1 MNFYEI
7 LNVKTD
13 ANDKEIKKAYRVLAK
28 KYHPDTYE
36 GNKELAETKMQQI
49 NVAYDTLSNPN
60 LRSKYDRDNGINQK
74 EETINNVRED
84 FKNTR
89 DYRTKKNGV
98 NYNVRYTSNRNNVK
112 YNRYGYAEANYYH
125 ENRNEKKEKYKNKPF
140 STLFKGEQLKYT
152 VFYGTLAIVAV
163 AVLLSMAFK
172 SVKRIV
178 DSTVAISNQIN
189 ATSSSDTYKYEKEDN
204 DIVPDYNESTE
215 KISNYLNGIKD
226 TLNVKKEEFIKKSSE
241 KDKEKALK
249 SLGITNEEDQKA
261 VLEFINGL

>member
-1 MNFYEI
+1 
-7 LNVKTD
+7 
-13 ANDKEIKKAYRVLAK
+13 
-28 KYHPDTYE
+28 
-36 GNKELAETKMQQI
+36 
-49 NVAYDTLSNPN
+49 
-60 LRSKYDRDNGINQK
+60 
-74 EETINNVRED
+74 
-84 FKNTR
+84 
-89 DYRTKKNGV
+89 
-98 NYNVRYTSNRNNVK
+98 
-112 YNRYGYAEANYYH
+112 
-125 ENRNEKKEKYKNKPF
+125 
-140 STLFKGEQLKYT
+140 
-152 VFYGTLAIVAV
+152 
-163 AVLLSMAFK
+163 MAFK